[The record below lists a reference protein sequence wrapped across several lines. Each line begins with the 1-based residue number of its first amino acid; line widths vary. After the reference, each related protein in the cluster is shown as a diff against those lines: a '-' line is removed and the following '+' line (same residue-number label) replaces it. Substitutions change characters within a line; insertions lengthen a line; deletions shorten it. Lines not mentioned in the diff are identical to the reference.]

1 MFFIKKNMKTSF
13 AMRNKKKKNRE
24 NLNKFGVYAVGFLF
38 LSSMVAIAMME
49 GSGSQK
55 KVDLP
60 QNPILQTP
68 LSQNQIILLSSLG
81 GTYAE
86 VKINLCDF
94 DCMQIL
100 NQIDAL
106 TTTYAPYFYIYKNT
120 NAQEQSILL
129 ENYYGVKNITTLNVE
144 EIESNICEIIPGHPE
159 CIKRSAMDA
168 VLTTTNTSN

>member
-1 MFFIKKNMKTSF
+1 MKTSF

-38 LSSMVAIAMME
+38 LSSMVAIAMMQGT
-49 GSGSQK
+49 GSPQ

-68 LSQNQIILLSSLG
+68 LDQNQIIFLSSSG

-86 VKINLCDF
+86 IKINLCDF

-106 TTTYAPYFYIYKNT
+106 TTTYAPYFYVYKNT
-120 NAQEQSILL
+120 NVQEQSILL
-129 ENYYGVKNITTLNVE
+129 ENYYGVKNIITLDVE
-144 EIESNICEIIPGHPE
+144 EIENNICEIIPGHPE

-168 VLTTTNTSN
+168 VLTQPITNTSN